1 MLGTSCLCYNAEVC
15 IKLMRTDMSHAH
27 NMDPLYYAAQFTKL
41 HVSLVELSQWLH
53 ADVCSSCINSG
64 MPSLCCHRSSAKA
77 AALCVFD
84 TRAGLDMVQR
94 YSIHHRSLYPIMT
107 CARGN
112 FLFTSHVGAPLA
124 VWDKRCRVSLTVHVF
139 VCLSIPLSVR
149 LPALP
154 ACLSVCL
161 TVPAHLPATP
171 SIMYKVNAVSEQL
184 HAVSW
189 LCGLLGRLV
198 IFTSH
203 HVSFLQAD
211 ESCCI

>member
-1 MLGTSCLCYNAEVC
+1 
-15 IKLMRTDMSHAH
+15 
-27 NMDPLYYAAQFTKL
+27 
-41 HVSLVELSQWLH
+41 
-53 ADVCSSCINSG
+53 VCSSCTNSG
-64 MPSLCCHRSSAKA
+64 MPSLCCHRSNAKA

-107 CARGN
+107 CARGH

-124 VWDKRCRVSLTVHVF
+124 VWDKRCRVALTVHLF
-139 VCLSIPLSVR
+139 VCLPTCLPVCLPAR
-149 LPALP
+149 LPARLP
-154 ACLSVCL
+154 ACLPACL
-161 TVPAHLPATP
+161 QHLQS
-171 SIMYKVNAVSEQL
+171 SINAVSESL

-189 LCGLLGRLV
+189 LCGLLGPLV
-198 IFTSH
+198 IFTPH

>member
-1 MLGTSCLCYNAEVC
+1 M
-15 IKLMRTDMSHAH
+15 
-27 NMDPLYYAAQFTKL
+27 
-41 HVSLVELSQWLH
+41 H

-64 MPSLCCHRSSAKA
+64 MPSLCCHRSNAKA

-112 FLFTSHVGAPLA
+112 YLFTSHVGAPLT
-124 VWDKRCRVSLTVHVF
+124 VWDKRCRVNLAVHVF
-139 VCLSIPLSVR
+139 VCLSICLSVS

-154 ACLSVCL
+154 VCLSARLCLPACLPYLQSCIKSMQPRGL
-161 TVPAHLPATP
+161 E
-171 SIMYKVNAVSEQL
+171 SSEGL

-189 LCGLLGRLV
+189 RCALLGRLV
-198 IFTSH
+198 SFIPH

-211 ESCCI
+211 ESCCVRRRVSGQLPKDRNLH